1 MEIAGKCGGPS
12 MSRADYG
19 RKTLLSIA
27 PSVLMIEACET
38 TAAIRSMW
46 TKGKGMD
53 RSRKIKLIAGAI
65 VVISVVHYLYLF
77 PVRMSV
83 TRELVSRAYFFPIIL
98 AALWFGLRGGLLAPA
113 IVSVICLPYSI
124 IAMGQH
130 RVFFYDEILQ
140 LFLFILVGAILGILK
155 DREQRQR
162 TLNESLQALAALG
175 ESMASV
181 AHEMKNILIPVRGFL
196 RRVQENPSLDKKAA
210 SYLEIVDTESAKLDK
225 MTQDMLAFG
234 RFAPLQRKAVEVSE
248 FVEEVKRVLHHEFR
262 DSSVRLVCECECR
275 TKVSL
280 DAEKIRQAL
289 INLLQN
295 ALQASPEGG
304 EVRLSVDCDGRAVKF
319 VVEDQGVGI
328 PSANLDRIFHPF
340 FTTKAQG
347 TGLGLA
353 ITQRIV
359 REHGGRIQVKSV
371 PGNGTRFTLAFPISE
386 ETAASAIPEKTGTQ
400 AFREAADP
408 QVGGGDENGSI
419 HENIEKPNPIF

>member
-1 MEIAGKCGGPS
+1 
-12 MSRADYG
+12 
-19 RKTLLSIA
+19 
-27 PSVLMIEACET
+27 
-38 TAAIRSMW
+38 
-46 TKGKGMD
+46 
-53 RSRKIKLIAGAI
+53 
-65 VVISVVHYLYLF
+65 
-77 PVRMSV
+77 
-83 TRELVSRAYFFPIIL
+83 
-98 AALWFGLRGGLLAPA
+98 
-113 IVSVICLPYSI
+113 
-124 IAMGQH
+124 
-130 RVFFYDEILQ
+130 

-371 PGNGTRFTLAFPISE
+371 PWNGTRFTLAFPISE
-386 ETAASAIPEKTGTQ
+386 ETAASVIPEKTGTQ